1 MVDMPDMKP
10 WPRLSGREMGDFRI
24 FSLVEELYLR
34 PAVDG
39 RVEKTHPF
47 YVILSRDWINVVP
60 ITPEGRVLLIRQFR
74 SGTEEI
80 TIEVP
85 GGMVETT
92 DVDPTE
98 TARRELEEESG
109 YRADRIIPLRSV
121 RPNPAILR
129 NWCHLFVAT
138 GVRPV
143 GKMNWDEGE
152 EVRPFEATWAEVDE
166 LVRSGAINHSIV
178 LNALTF
184 ARQYLNAS
192 GHP

>member
-1 MVDMPDMKP
+1 MLKIPDMTP
-10 WPRLSGREMGDFRI
+10 WPRLSQRIVGDYRI
-24 FSLVEELYLR
+24 FRLAEEAFLR
-34 PAVDG
+34 PAVDD
-39 RVEKTHPF
+39 RASATHPF
-47 YVILSRDWINVVP
+47 YVILSCDWINVVP

-85 GGMVETT
+85 GGMVEAS
-92 DVDPTE
+92 DVDPTD

-109 YRADRIIPLRSV
+109 YRADRIVLLRSL

-138 GVRPV
+138 GARPV
-143 GKMNWDEGE
+143 GRMNWDEGE
-152 EVRPFEATWAEVDE
+152 EVRPFEATWDEVKE
-166 LVRSGAINHSIV
+166 LIRSGAINHSIV

-184 ARQYLNAS
+184 ARQWLQSEPAS
-192 GHP
+192 

>member
-1 MVDMPDMKP
+1 MVNMPDMKP
-10 WPRLSGREMGDFRI
+10 WAKLSGRVVGDFRI
-24 FSLVEELYLR
+24 FSLVEEEFLR

-39 RVEKTHPF
+39 RAEKTHPF
-47 YVILSRDWINVVP
+47 YVILSCDWVNVVP
-60 ITPEGRVLLIRQFR
+60 ITPQGRVLLIRQFR

-85 GGMVETT
+85 GGMVEST
-92 DVDPTE
+92 DVDPAE

-109 YRADRIIPLRSV
+109 YQAERIIPLRSV

-129 NWCHLFVAT
+129 NWCHLFMAT

-143 GKMNWDEGE
+143 GNMNWDEGE
-152 EVRPFEATWAEVDE
+152 EVRPFEATWDEVDE

-178 LNALTF
+178 LNALAS
-184 ARQYLNAS
+184 ARQYLDAS
-192 GHP
+192 VHP